1 MRLTRFLARP
11 TILLLLAGLLAA
23 GSPAPGWAA
32 DLPGPDDVD
41 QVVPPSRKATAGPAE
56 GATEAPAPT
65 PAELEAERLSV
76 QGFGDKNPAC
86 LAWGDGCITC
96 QAGQDG
102 KPVCANP
109 GPACT
114 PRETACLRSKEPAKE
129 PDKEPAKEPAK

>member
-1 MRLTRFLARP
+1 MSLVRFAARP
-11 TILLLLAGLLAA
+11 MVLLLLAGLLAA
-23 GSPAPGWAA
+23 MVPARGWPA

-41 QVVPPSRKATAGPAE
+41 QVVPPSRKAAPGPAG
-56 GATEAPAPT
+56 GATEIPAT
-65 PAELEAERLSV
+65 MPADPEAERLSV

-86 LAWGDGCITC
+86 LAWGDGCVTC

-114 PRETACLRSKEPAKE
+114 PRAIACLRNNEPAKE
-129 PDKEPAKEPAK
+129 PDKEPAREPLK

>member
-1 MRLTRFLARP
+1 MRLARFLARP

-23 GSPAPGWAA
+23 VVPAPGRAA

-41 QVVPPSRKATAGPAE
+41 QVVPPSRKAPPGPAE
-56 GATEAPAPT
+56 GATEVPAPT
-65 PAELEAERLSV
+65 PAELEAERISV

-96 QAGQDG
+96 QAGQYG

-114 PRETACLRSKEPAKE
+114 PRAIACLRNKEPPKE
-129 PDKEPAKEPAK
+129 PDKEPAKAPAK